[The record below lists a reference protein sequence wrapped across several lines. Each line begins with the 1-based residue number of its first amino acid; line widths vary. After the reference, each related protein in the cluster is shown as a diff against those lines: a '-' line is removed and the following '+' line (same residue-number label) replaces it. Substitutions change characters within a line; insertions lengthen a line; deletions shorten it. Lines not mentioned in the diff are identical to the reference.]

1 MTIFL
6 ETPRLILRQFTQD
19 DADKLFI
26 LDSDPDVMRFISG
39 GIGSSY
45 ETITQHFLP
54 DVLGYYEQYDNLG
67 FWAINE
73 KSSQEF
79 IGWVVLRPEARF
91 RFAQLLGVVEF
102 DAMELGYRLRQI
114 SWGKGYATEVSRLL
128 VNKAFTEWNFTKII
142 AWALS
147 ENKASIK
154 VMKKL
159 GMTLQQEYVLTAADV
174 LPDVK
179 LLENPVIQN
188 ILDKKLVKYQLTSD

>member
-19 DADKLFI
+19 DADNLFV

-39 GIGSSY
+39 GIASSY

-54 DVLGYYEQYDNLG
+54 DVLGYYKQYDNLG
-67 FWAINE
+67 FWAIKE

-79 IGWVVLRPEARF
+79 IGWVVLRPETRF
-91 RFAQLLGVVEF
+91 RFAQLLGVAES
-102 DAMELGYRLRQI
+102 DAIELGYRLRQI

-147 ENKASIK
+147 ENQASIK

-188 ILDKKLVKYQLTSD
+188 ILDKKVVKYQLTSD